1 MSSLVANLPALNA
14 ALNASSAV
22 LATIGWIQIRR
33 KNVATH
39 RACMIG
45 ALALSTVFL
54 ISYLTYHAR
63 AGTTHYGGEGWLRTV
78 YFAILL
84 THTPLAAVIV
94 PMILVVVYR
103 AWKGDLARHRRWAR
117 VTLPLWLYVSVT
129 GVAIYFLLVPY
140 RTL

>member
-1 MSSLVANLPALNA
+1 MNDVISHLPALNA
-14 ALNASSAV
+14 VLNAASAV
-22 LATIGWIQIRR
+22 LATVGWIQVRR

-45 ALALSTVFL
+45 ALVLSTFFL
-54 ISYLTYHAR
+54 VSYLTYHAQ
-63 AGTTHYGGEGWLRTV
+63 AGTTRFGGDGWLRTV

-84 THTPLAAVIV
+84 THTPLAALIV

-103 AWKGDLARHRRWAR
+103 AWKGDLVRHRRWAR

-129 GVAIYFLLVPY
+129 GVAIYFLLIPY
-140 RTL
+140 RPV